1 MLFNLK
7 VHRYLYLKPSSLIQI
22 LADKTLYASEHP
34 LSSSQHVG
42 LIFTVEII
50 ISMIPL
56 QLEVSLTESRFDYVL
71 VHKVSQGLLSCLT
84 GHHQPNAVSVLI
96 FFAQRLLQIAV
107 DPNILDVNL

>member
-22 LADKTLYASEHP
+22 LTDKTLYASEHP
-34 LSSSQHVG
+34 LSSSQHVR

-84 GHHQPNAVSVLI
+84 GHHQPYAVSVLI
-96 FFAQRLLQIAV
+96 LFAQRLLQIAV